1 MRSLSKQNY
10 QQSAAV
16 IFRRLESDDDTA
28 SFDQSTGL
36 LEIAEAGTGFM
47 LTKRTVY
54 ERLIQAYP
62 ESRISRLSTI
72 EDGSPAAMPWHHNFF
87 PVEVVNGEL
96 MPEDYAFCRRWRL
109 LGGKVWADPTIQ
121 LTHHGAHDYTGDPMS
136 MFEMAPER
144 AA

>member
-1 MRSLSKQNY
+1 
-10 QQSAAV
+10 
-16 IFRRLESDDDTA
+16 
-28 SFDQSTGL
+28 
-36 LEIAEAGTGFM
+36 
-47 LTKRTVY
+47 
-54 ERLIQAYP
+54 
-62 ESRISRLSTI
+62 
-72 EDGSPAAMPWHHNFF
+72 MPWHHNFF
-87 PVEVVNGEL
+87 PIEVVNGEL